1 MIAKISKLLIIENM
15 NSINSKFQ
23 VNILA
28 LSIFKYTN
36 VKAFIKY
43 FNEFI
48 FSIIIKSFI
57 YKKNQN
63 LIHCANIFSSSQ

>member
-43 FNEFI
+43 FN
-48 FSIIIKSFI
+48 
-57 YKKNQN
+57 
-63 LIHCANIFSSSQ
+63 